1 MKILHVNTYDYF
13 GGAAKATYRL
23 HHALLKNGVSS
34 RMLVQKKTTDESSV
48 ISINNTKIEKIFTL
62 FRHLSDD
69 YYMRSYKKPDVLFS
83 PATSSLGKVIDKVN
97 ALNPDIVHLHWICGS
112 FISIEDLS
120 KIKKPIVWSL
130 HDNWAFT
137 GGCHVKWECNFFE
150 NECNNCPRL
159 NSNKYKDLSYHTF
172 LRKKKVYDNLKS
184 LKIIGLS
191 GWMVEKAK
199 KSSLL
204 KNRDITHIPNLID
217 INLFK
222 PFGKKIARNIL
233 NLPLDA
239 KIIAFGAV
247 YATSDINKGYY
258 YLKEILKLINSEIE
272 IIVFG
277 GSAPNDDLNCRNNIK
292 YLGHIYDDYT
302 LSVIYNAVDIVI
314 VPSIQENLSN
324 VIMESMSCGTPVVA
338 FDVGGNSDLIKHTIN
353 GYLVKPFEVGDFNNA
368 FEWIFNN
375 YEKVS
380 NSSREFI
387 CDNFNEEKI
396 VNRYIAEYLK
406 ILNF

>member
-1 MKILHVNTYDYF
+1 MKILHINTYDFF
-13 GGAAKATYRL
+13 GGAARAANRL
-23 HHALLKNGVSS
+23 HYALLKNGIDSQ
-34 RMLVQKKTTDESSV
+34 MLVQNKTTDDPSI
-48 ISINNTKIEKIFTL
+48 ISINSSKIDKIFTL

-83 PATSSLGKVIDKVN
+83 PATSSLGNVIEKVN

-137 GGCHVKWECNFFE
+137 GGCHVKWDCNSFE
-150 NECNNCPRL
+150 NECNSCPRL
-159 NSNKYKDLSYHTF
+159 NSNTYKDLSYYTF
-172 LRKKKVYDNLKS
+172 LRKKKTFDNLKS

-191 GWMVEKAK
+191 SWMAENAK

-204 KNRDITHIPNLID
+204 RNKDIVNIPNLID
-217 INLFK
+217 TNIFK
-222 PFGKKIARNIL
+222 PIGKKIARNIL
-233 NLPLDA
+233 NLPIDA

-247 YATSDINKGYY
+247 YSTSDINKGYHY
-258 YLKEILKLINSEIE
+258 IKEILKLISLDIE

-277 GSAPNDDLNCRNNIK
+277 GSDPGDLGNIKSGVK

-302 LSVIYNAVDIVI
+302 LSIIYNAADVII

-338 FDVGGNSDLIKHTIN
+338 FDIGGNSDLIKHGIN
-353 GYLVKPFEVGDFNNA
+353 GYLVKPFEVSDFNNA

-375 YEKVS
+375 YEQVS
-380 NSSREFI
+380 KSSREFI
-387 CDNFNEEKI
+387 CNNFNEEKN
-396 VNRYIAEYLK
+396 VNRYIDEYLK